1 MADEKISDD
10 TAANAGSNETKKHID
25 RLKIAGVILTIFGV
39 SLFIYFGLSV
49 GFGTIAEGIKDF
61 GVVGFAVILCIHF
74 CRITIRAAAWD
85 LSVHEP
91 YELTLRHSV
100 PAVIIGE
107 AMSSM
112 VPLGILV
119 SGTSKAVA
127 VRKKIP
133 LIGGLSSVATE
144 NLFYSFTTSIFL
156 IVGALVFV
164 RTFQVDEAWRVT
176 IDGIITAIGATLVFL
191 TLLVV
196 RQWHFASEI
205 CGWLYNRGVLTGIL
219 EKGRY
224 QVRLF
229 ENLIYD
235 FYRRYPSRFLPIIV
249 LEFAYHALG
258 VAEVWFV
265 LSRISADGTLLNAF
279 LLESVS
285 RLVTIVFKFV
295 PFLVGV
301 DEAGANFVAETIGMA
316 VGVGV
321 TLAIIRKG
329 RIVFWALVGVALII
343 KRGLTLGHFVRAAKK
358 AAARPSAKE

>member
-10 TAANAGSNETKKHID
+10 TAAKAGSNETKKHID
-25 RLKIAGVILTIFGV
+25 RLKIAGLILTIFGV
-39 SLFIYFGLSV
+39 SLFVYFGLSV

-61 GVVGFAVILCIHF
+61 GIIGFAVILCIHF

-91 YELTLRHSV
+91 YSLTLRHSV

-133 LIGGLSSVATE
+133 LIGGLASVATE

-156 IVGALVFV
+156 IVGALVLV
-164 RTFQVDEAWRVT
+164 RTFPIDEAWRVT
-176 IDGIITAIGATLVFL
+176 IDGIIAAIGAILVFL

-205 CGWLYNRGVLTGIL
+205 CGWLYNKGILTGVL
-219 EKGRY
+219 KNGRY

-235 FYRRYPSRFLPIIV
+235 FYRRYPRRFLPIIV

-258 VAEVWFV
+258 VMEVWFV
-265 LSRISADGTLLNAF
+265 LSRISDDATLLNAF

-285 RLVTIVFKFV
+285 RLITIVFKFV

-301 DEAGANFVAETIGMA
+301 DEAGANFVAETVGMA
-316 VGVGV
+316 AGVGV

-329 RIVFWALVGVALII
+329 RIVFWAIVGITLIA
-343 KRGLTLGHFVRAAKK
+343 KRGLTLRHFLRAANK
-358 AAARPSAKE
+358 AADTGAKE

>member
-1 MADEKISDD
+1 MADEKISDVS
-10 TAANAGSNETKKHID
+10 AADAGSKETKKHIG

-39 SLFIYFGLSV
+39 SLFVYFGLSV
-49 GFGTIAEGIKDF
+49 GFGTIASGIKHF
-61 GVVGFAVILCIHF
+61 GVIGFAVILCVHF
-74 CRITIRAAAWD
+74 CRVYIRAVAWD

-91 YELTLRHSV
+91 YSLTIRHSV

-127 VRKKIP
+127 VRKKMP

-156 IVGALVFV
+156 IIGSLVFV
-164 RTFQVDEAWRVT
+164 RTFQIDEAWRVT
-176 IDGIITAIGATLVFL
+176 IDGIIVAIGAILIFL

-205 CGWLYNRGVLTGIL
+205 CGWLYNRGIL
-219 EKGRY
+219 KGLLKNGRY

-235 FYRRYPSRFLPIIV
+235 FYRRYPKRFLPIIL

-258 VAEVWFV
+258 VFEVWFV
-265 LSRISADGTLLNAF
+265 LSRISNDATLLNAF

-285 RLVTIVFKFV
+285 RLITIVFKFV

-316 VGVGV
+316 TGIGV
-321 TLAIIRKG
+321 TLAVIRKG
-329 RIVFWALVGVALII
+329 RIVFWAIVGVALLV
-343 KRGLTLGHFVRAAKK
+343 KRGLTLRHFLRAANK
-358 AAARPSAKE
+358 AAHTAGKE

>member
-1 MADEKISDD
+1 MADEKFTDGRD
-10 TAANAGSNETKKHID
+10 AEAQPADTKKHID
-25 RLKIAGVILTIFGV
+25 RLKIAGLILTVFGV
-39 SLFIYFGLSV
+39 SLFIYFAFSV
-49 GFGTIAEGIKDF
+49 GFGTIASGIKDF
-61 GVVGFAVILCIHF
+61 GVVGFAVILCLHF
-74 CRITIRAAAWD
+74 CRICIRAAAWD

-91 YELTLRHSV
+91 YSLTLRHSI
-100 PAVIIGE
+100 PAVVIGE

-133 LIGGLSSVATE
+133 LIGGLASVATE

-156 IVGALVFV
+156 IVGSLVFV
-164 RTFQVDEAWRVT
+164 RTFQIDEAWRVT
-176 IDGIITAIGATLVFL
+176 IDGIIAAIGVILVFL
-191 TLLVV
+191 TLMVI
-196 RQWHFASEI
+196 RQWHFASEA
-205 CGWLYNRGVLTGIL
+205 CGWLYNRGILKGIL

-235 FYRRYPSRFLPIIV
+235 FYRRYPKRFLPIIV

-265 LSRISADGTLLNAF
+265 LSRISDDATFLNAF

-301 DEAGANFVAETIGMA
+301 DEAGANFVAETVGMA
-316 VGVGV
+316 AGLGV

-329 RIVFWALVGVALII
+329 RIVFWALIGVALII
-343 KRGLTLGHFVRAAKK
+343 KRGLTLGHFLRAANK
-358 AAARPSAKE
+358 AADSTAADK